1 MTRCLTRKQRDF
13 LVTSRQDREV
23 VATLPQSVRKMN
35 GSQSRGYS
43 DLLIL
48 RLDRW
53 KNIFGFADI
62 DALPQAAMANAVAE
76 VDQHTDG

>member
-1 MTRCLTRKQRDF
+1 
-13 LVTSRQDREV
+13 
-23 VATLPQSVRKMN
+23 MN
-35 GSQSRGYS
+35 GSQSHSYS